1 MAFASNAF
9 ATAAFA
15 GVAAE
20 EEAAAA
26 AERVLLLSPRDSDA
40 ATMTASTSTSSLP
53 VANVQNQEPTK
64 VWRSTALPAHV
75 DINLGSA
82 KAVNAAAMSGFS
94 LTQSGLWRL
103 RAYAA
108 AADIGGTAALDSGW
122 RSVWP
127 DNYKHGAPE
136 WGPEVALLR
145 LRNDAVYQYWRVE
158 FADTGSTYMD
168 VGRLAIGR
176 ALQFG
181 INMDIEAG
189 IGFARNDVQEPN
201 GYGQIF
207 TDPRPY
213 AQRQFDMPW
222 SALGQAESHDAA
234 MELARLRGQA
244 GDIFCFLDPAEVTNF
259 HRWSMQGLF
268 TGRAD
273 FRSRALWVTDS
284 DGTARQAWGFT
295 FNLIQKL

>member
-1 MAFASNAF
+1 
-9 ATAAFA
+9 
-15 GVAAE
+15 
-20 EEAAAA
+20 
-26 AERVLLLSPRDSDA
+26 
-40 ATMTASTSTSSLP
+40 MTASTSTSSLP

-108 AADIGGTAALDSGW
+108 AAAADIGGTAALDSGW

-158 FADTGSTYMD
+158 FADTGSTYID

-176 ALQFG
+176 ASQFG

-189 IGFARNDVQEPN
+189 IALLRVGLL
-201 GYGQIF
+201 
-207 TDPRPY
+207 
-213 AQRQFDMPW
+213 AQYDLDEGRRLGANIVGLAPD
-222 SALGQAESHDAA
+222 ALGRPIGMASVARRHVVAHGRV
-234 MELARLRGQA
+234 LAVR
-244 GDIFCFLDPAEVTNF
+244 
-259 HRWSMQGLF
+259 
-268 TGRAD
+268 
-273 FRSRALWVTDS
+273 
-284 DGTARQAWGFT
+284 
-295 FNLIQKL
+295 